1 MTHFLKFVPFKIFK
15 GPGEC
20 VPIGQ
25 RCSPF
30 TSTNNTCCD
39 GICEVEPPAC
49 LKENPPCVH
58 DLGGAG
64 TKEILGTCW
73 KGNKERL
80 AILYRFSGKI
90 ISFC

>member
-30 TSTNNTCCD
+30 TSPYHACCD

-49 LKENPPCVH
+49 LKENPPCVFDL
-58 DLGGAG
+58 DLGGA
-64 TKEILGTCW
+64 GTCW
-73 KGNKERL
+73 KGNKEHL
-80 AILYRFSGKI
+80 TLLYRFGWPNN
-90 ISFC
+90 CQGTT

>member
-1 MTHFLKFVPFKIFK
+1 MRFNISKA
-15 GPGEC
+15 PGQC

-30 TSTNNTCCD
+30 TSPYHGCCD

-49 LKENPPCVH
+49 LKENPPCVFDL

-64 TKEILGTCW
+64 TCW
-73 KGNKERL
+73 KGNIERL
-80 AILYRFSGKI
+80 AKQLLIYANTTVRIGLLLQL
-90 ISFC
+90 